1 MNGRTWIKTTGTA
14 TPRVSQHVAPRV
26 ASPRLLW
33 KHVAVALLAVA
44 LVVAPTSVLAAPHTQ
59 DGGYVVQYGD
69 TLAGIAARMGVSVSD
84 LAEANGILD
93 ENMIYVDEVLVA
105 PGAAT
110 SMTTESDSTSE
121 SWGSGPRWIDIDLS
135 QQWLTAYEGDTPVFG
150 TLVST
155 GIDGYNTPAG
165 EFAIDYMLDSQ
176 TMSGDDYYLPDVP
189 YVMYFYGADAIHGTY
204 WHNNFGYPMS
214 HGCVNLPT
222 DAAGWLYD
230 WASIG
235 TPVVAHY

>member
-1 MNGRTWIKTTGTA
+1 MNGRTWIKATGTA

-44 LVVAPTSVLAAPHTQ
+44 LVVAPTSVLAAPLTQ
-59 DGGYVVQYGD
+59 GGGYVVQYGD
-69 TLAGIAARMGVSVSD
+69 TLAGIAYRMGVSVSA
-84 LAEANGILD
+84 LAEANGIFD
-93 ENMIYVDEVLVA
+93 ENEIYVDEVLEV
-105 PGAAT
+105 PGAST

-176 TMSGDDYYLPDVP
+176 TMSGDDEARLTFLAVRR
-189 YVMYFYGADAIHGTY
+189 
-204 WHNNFGYPMS
+204 
-214 HGCVNLPT
+214 
-222 DAAGWLYD
+222 
-230 WASIG
+230 
-235 TPVVAHY
+235 